1 MNSWLARCGLAL
13 ALFLG
18 IASGRIAQHHPAPA
32 NPLAFTLLL
41 EAGVTGRAD
50 PLIVTG
56 KAGAADFLSVRF
68 DDAQTARFVY
78 DSWSFP
84 ALVSSPVRIDPRVPL
99 RLEVQMPA
107 LTARRGDLRA
117 ASERVRVRCDGVVVL
132 DVAGQFHA
140 RTPEQLFLGENPVGG
155 STACGPTLHGAI
167 TAPDR
172 KVLRGVF
179 GGDTAWRERAT
190 DWMTHRT
197 TQPLALL
204 IGCFGLVFGGAALG
218 GRVRNLIH
226 HARRDASQCWFFGAA
241 LVVTIA
247 FAALVSRGSFRL
259 FEADEFASFYDFQ
272 AVSLLQGRLD
282 VPEEAIGGEAFEADG
297 KLYGYFG
304 PTPALLRLPF
314 VLAGIAFGETSRALM
329 VLSFTGSLLAAWLIL
344 REATA
349 PRAPSR
355 FAAVASVVSVGLG
368 STLFFLGTH
377 SFVFHEA
384 ILTGIAFALWSAWC
398 SLHHLRS
405 PGGRWWMGALG
416 CAILS
421 LHARPPTGL
430 FALTLLGC
438 VCVAC
443 LRRERNISR
452 HIGIGLLCCAGLASL
467 NALAYLKFRTLDPA
481 PLRLSRPYTDPGRLA
496 AIDSRS
502 FHVANIPFG
511 AYSYVVRPNL
521 RAESGFPW
529 IYLGSPAPGRPFPKA
544 KIDLADHT
552 LALPYAMPGLFL
564 LATLGCVAA
573 LVVTPARRTAIA
585 VVWLAVL
592 PMAIALFAAVAIAQ
606 RYTGDFCPFLICTAA
621 FGLAAIDRAKA
632 PARTLFNALVA
643 ASTLASVAVTV
654 AISVHYQGEQLWSVP
669 DGTRAHYRQFRERVD
684 AFFGRSLVPHR

>member
-1 MNSWLARCGLAL
+1 MNRTLARCALAL
-13 ALFLG
+13 ALFFA
-18 IASGRIAQHHPAPA
+18 IAIGRVAQHRPVPA

-41 EAGVTGRAD
+41 EPGVAGRAD

-56 KAGAADFLSVRF
+56 KAGAADFLSLRF

-84 ALVSSPVRIDPRVPL
+84 VLVSPPVRIDPRVPL

-107 LTARRGDLRA
+107 LTAVRGDLHA
-117 ASERVRVRCDGVVVL
+117 ASERVRVRCDGAIVL
-132 DVAGQFHA
+132 DLPGQFHA
-140 RTPEQLFLGENPVGG
+140 RAPKQLFFGENPVGG
-155 STACGPTLHGAI
+155 TACGPSLHGAI
-167 TAPDR
+167 ATPDG
-172 KVLRGVF
+172 KVLRGAF
-179 GGDTAWRERAT
+179 GRGATWRERAI
-190 DWMTHRT
+190 DWITRRT
-197 TQPLALL
+197 TQPLSLL
-204 IGCFGLVFGGAALG
+204 LVCFALVFA
-218 GRVRNLIH
+218 
-226 HARRDASQCWFFGAA
+226 GAA
-241 LVVTIA
+241 LVDRIRNFVLPTRPDASQRWFLGAALIVTTA
-247 FAALVSRGSFRL
+247 FAALVSQGSFRL
-259 FEADEFASFYDFQ
+259 VEADEFASFYDFQ
-272 AVSLLQGRLD
+272 AASLLQGRLD
-282 VPEEAIGGEAFEADG
+282 VPEEAIGGEAFEANG
-297 KLYGYFG
+297 RLYGYFG

-314 VLAGIAFGETSRALM
+314 VLTGIAFGETSRAFM
-329 VLSFTGSLLAAWLIL
+329 VLSFAGSLLVAWLLL
-344 REATA
+344 RDATA
-349 PRAPSR
+349 PREPSP
-355 FAAVASVVSVGLG
+355 FAAIASVVSVGLG

-384 ILTGIAFALWSAWC
+384 ILTGVALALWSAWC
-398 SLHHLRS
+398 SLRHLRS

-438 VCVAC
+438 VSVAN
-443 LRRERNISR
+443 LRHERNISR

-467 NALAYLKFRTLDPA
+467 NALAYLKFGTLDPA

-496 AIDSRS
+496 SIDGRS
-502 FHVANIPFG
+502 FHTANIPFG

-521 RAESGFPW
+521 RSESGFPW
-529 IYLGSPAPGRPFPKA
+529 IYLGSPRPGRPFPKA

-564 LATLGCVAA
+564 LATFGCVAA
-573 LVVTPARRTAIA
+573 LVVTPVSRTAIT
-585 VVWLAVL
+585 VVWLAVS

-621 FGLAAIDRAKA
+621 FGLAAIESAKA
-632 PARTLFNALVA
+632 PARVLFNALVA

-669 DGTRAHYRQFRERVD
+669 DGTREHYRQLRARVD